1 MAHMTRGEEFYTH
14 EASTSLKISLSEVMN
29 CKLPQ
34 LRRTAVGAYLLGT
47 CNFQVILHFCRV
59 HPSDPAISI

>member
-1 MAHMTRGEEFYTH
+1 MAHTTRGEEFYTH
-14 EASTSLKISLSEVMN
+14 AASASLKISLRELTK

-47 CNFQVILHFCRV
+47 CNFQAILHFCRV
-59 HPSDPAISI
+59 HLSDPAASI

>member
-14 EASTSLKISLSEVMN
+14 AASASLKILLRELMN

-34 LRRTAVGAYLLGT
+34 LRRTAVDAYLLGT
-47 CNFQVILHFCRV
+47 CNFQAILHFC
-59 HPSDPAISI
+59 HFHLSDPAISI